1 MGGGGRAGWRAVPD
15 VRAGV
20 WGIPMAMSQV
30 LSLAGMCALAAA
42 TYQLACWVGC
52 QF

>member
-1 MGGGGRAGWRAVPD
+1 
-15 VRAGV
+15 
-20 WGIPMAMSQV
+20 MAMSQV
-30 LSLAGMCALAAA
+30 LLLTGMCVLAAA

>member
-1 MGGGGRAGWRAVPD
+1 
-15 VRAGV
+15 
-20 WGIPMAMSQV
+20 MAMNQV
-30 LSLAGMCALAAA
+30 LSFAGMCVLAAA

>member
-1 MGGGGRAGWRAVPD
+1 VPGK
-15 VRAGV
+15 RAGV
-20 WGIPMAMSQV
+20 WGIPMAMSQL
-30 LSLAGMCALAAA
+30 LSYAGMCILAAV

>member
-1 MGGGGRAGWRAVPD
+1 VVSDERTGL
-15 VRAGV
+15 
-20 WGIPMAMSQV
+20 WGIPMTMSQV
-30 LSLAGMCALAAA
+30 LPLAGMCVLAAA